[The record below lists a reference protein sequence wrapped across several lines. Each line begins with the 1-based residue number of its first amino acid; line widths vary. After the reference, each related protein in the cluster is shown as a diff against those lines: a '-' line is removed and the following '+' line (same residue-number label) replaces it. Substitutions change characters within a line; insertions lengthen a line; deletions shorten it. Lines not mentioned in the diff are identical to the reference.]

1 VRYVVVFYWK
11 VYQNTSKM
19 LAQNLWDKKFKG
31 VCYHMQGQDP
41 HVAFG
46 LAVPFVQPSAVFQQN
61 LNYFV

>member
-1 VRYVVVFYWK
+1 
-11 VYQNTSKM
+11 M